1 MAVISGLEQQY
12 NLVYSGHFPFNQQKN
27 HTRMLV
33 KEILETRTEPVFS
46 LEFFPPKKE
55 EDWDKLFETISNL
68 NLIEPA
74 YVSVTYGA
82 GGSTRERT
90 HNLVT
95 RIQKETGLT
104 VVSHLTCI
112 GAEKSEIESVLQLYR
127 ENGITNVLALR
138 GDKPADVP
146 TLEEAVKDF
155 PHAIDLIRF
164 IKQNFPEMGIGIAGF
179 PEGHPETP
187 NRMKELE
194 YLKEKVDA
202 GADYIVTQLFFDNR
216 DYFDYVERCELAGIT
231 VPIIP
236 GIMPIMTKKGM
247 IRMGELALG
256 SRIPST
262 LLRKVLEAADDKE
275 VAEIGIEWAT
285 NQVQELIDQK
295 VKGIHFYTLNLSEAT
310 LKIFRNL
317 KRG

>member
-1 MAVISGLEQQY
+1 
-12 NLVYSGHFPFNQQKN
+12 
-27 HTRMLV
+27 MLV
-33 KEILETRTEPVFS
+33 KEIFDARTEPVFS
-46 LEFFPPKKE
+46 LEFFPPKKQ

-68 NLIEPA
+68 SPLDPS

-95 RIQKETGLT
+95 RIQQETGLT

-112 GAEKSEIESVLQLYR
+112 GAEKCEIESVLQNYR
-127 ENGITNVLALR
+127 EHGITNVLALR
-138 GDKPADVP
+138 GDKPADIP
-146 TLEEAVKDF
+146 TLAEAIKDF
-155 PHAIDLIRF
+155 PHAIDLVRF
-164 IKQNFPEMGIGIAGF
+164 IKANFPEMGIGVAGF

-194 YLKEKVDA
+194 FLKEKVDA
-202 GADYIVTQLFFDNR
+202 GADYIVTQLFFDNH

-231 VPIIP
+231 VPVIP

-256 SRIPST
+256 SRIPSK
-262 LLRKVLEAADDKE
+262 LLRKVLEASDDKE
-275 VAEIGIEWAT
+275 VAEIGVEWAT
-285 NQVQELIDQK
+285 KQVQELLDHK